1 MREAPWTKVARFSIR
16 AHRRHGR
23 ASGGWRTFLAA
34 QAMPPRRTAAAAA
47 TGPTL
52 NGPSSPAAL
61 AQVQPAAQP
70 PSCLEPP
77 APPAHAGRR
86 TARRGAPLAWLR
98 GDAHWERVDAHGMI

>member
-1 MREAPWTKVARFSIR
+1 MDESCPAQHPRPQTTR
-16 AHRRHGR
+16 R
-23 ASGGWRTFLAA
+23 ASRGWRTFLVA

-77 APPAHAGRR
+77 AHAGRR

-98 GDAHWERVDAHGMI
+98 GNAHWERADAHGMI

>member
-1 MREAPWTKVARFSIR
+1 
-16 AHRRHGR
+16 
-23 ASGGWRTFLAA
+23 
-34 QAMPPRRTAAAAA
+34 MPYMCCGIVLVCVDTHVVHTHFGTSRSRVNQE
-47 TGPTL
+47 L
-52 NGPSSPAAL
+52 ISPSSPAAL
-61 AQVQPAAQP
+61 AQLQPTTQP